1 MGWVDLQYNVKNDF
15 FRQAFYNACLKT
27 IFGSIYSRHII
38 AKNRALNFPV
48 NRQQEFLNK
57 GGKMAVT
64 ASIDFRV
71 YLCTISLID
80 ILSILSS
87 HGWNFSDSGHQVYLP
102 INDND
107 EWYWKSEKLNNGE
120 LFDIFHIKSKLSEP
134 IGVAISWQETN
145 IGGQLLLFPDGEIS
159 VLLNNNRLIN
169 SYGVT
174 DFDWYLNKIVPIF
187 REHNIV
193 IEKLSFTEHI

>member
-1 MGWVDLQYNVKNDF
+1 
-15 FRQAFYNACLKT
+15 
-27 IFGSIYSRHII
+27 
-38 AKNRALNFPV
+38 
-48 NRQQEFLNK
+48 
-57 GGKMAVT
+57 MAVT

-87 HGWNFSDSGHQVYLP
+87 YGWNFSDNGYQVYLP

-107 EWYWKSEKLNNGE
+107 EWNWKSEKLNNEE

-174 DFDWYLNKIVPIF
+174 DFDWYLN
-187 REHNIV
+187 
-193 IEKLSFTEHI
+193 

>member
-1 MGWVDLQYNVKNDF
+1 
-15 FRQAFYNACLKT
+15 
-27 IFGSIYSRHII
+27 
-38 AKNRALNFPV
+38 
-48 NRQQEFLNK
+48 
-57 GGKMAVT
+57 MAVT

-71 YLCTISLID
+71 YPRTISLID

-87 HGWNFSDSGHQVYLP
+87 YGWNFSDNGHQVYLP

-107 EWYWKSEKLNNGE
+107 EWNWKSEKLNNGE

-145 IGGQLLLFPDGEIS
+145 IGGQLLLFPNGEIS

-174 DFDWYLNKIVPIF
+174 DFDWYLNKIVPVF